1 MIWFI
6 LGVFLLCLLLF
17 VLTPLLREVPAA
29 GASAL
34 ATARDQLV
42 QLESD
47 LATGRIGAET
57 AAQTRTALEQRVLEL
72 LQDGE
77 TASGGSERSMRIAR
91 MVAPIVLCVGGVGL
105 YLFLGEPDYRAGP
118 GSEAQILT
126 AADIEG
132 QSLGELVAML
142 EQRLASDPDAP
153 AMGYILLARS
163 MMRMQRY
170 DDAIAAYETAVS
182 RSDAVAEMSDELAE
196 ARAFVEAGGANGMP
210 MLDRGTIDRVQA
222 MSAEDQAA
230 IIEGMVAGL
239 AARLEADPDD
249 IEGWVRLIR
258 ARMVLGDTAQAELD
272 FVAAMAAAEGD
283 SEAQADLRELA
294 VDAGLTIAE

>member
-29 GASAL
+29 GSSAL
-34 ATARDQLV
+34 ATARAQLA

-47 LATGRIGAET
+47 LAEGRIGVET
-57 AAQTRTALEQRVLEL
+57 AEQTRTALEQRVLEL

-77 TASGGSERSMRIAR
+77 TGGGSQRSMRIAR
-91 MVAPIVLCVGGVGL
+91 MVAPIVLCVGGIGL